1 MNIETKWF
9 KNRTA
14 VTLHEVEI
22 QRTRAH
28 ASVEVDRKL
37 LMGEYQIG
45 AGPEMLPGEIG
56 REFNADGRLVI
67 QVREAA

>member
-1 MNIETKWF
+1 MNVQTRWF

-14 VTLHEVEI
+14 VLLHEMSI

-28 ASVEVDRKL
+28 ASVEVDRKIR
-37 LMGEYQIG
+37 MGEYHIG
-45 AGPEMLPGEIG
+45 AGPEMLPGETG
-56 REFNADGRLVI
+56 REFDADGRLVI